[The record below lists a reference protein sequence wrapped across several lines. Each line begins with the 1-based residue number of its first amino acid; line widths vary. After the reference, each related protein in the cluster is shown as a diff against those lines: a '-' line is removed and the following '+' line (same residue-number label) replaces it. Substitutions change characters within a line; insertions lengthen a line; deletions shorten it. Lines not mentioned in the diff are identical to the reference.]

1 MFKRLLCLGVLL
13 CISACAWAEDAK
25 PLRVLVGMHKPPYI
39 DTERDQGYELE
50 LLRLVAQQMQRTV
63 EFKHAPNQRLLDLLK
78 KGEGDIA
85 TLQSSAASAVPDPK
99 LVYGCSYIRYQNVAV
114 TLHRN
119 RLLIK
124 QITDLSGLSIMAF
137 QNAARLLPLQYQKTI
152 QNSPDY
158 RETIEQRTQVE
169 MLQKNRVQVIVLDI
183 NIFNFY
189 NELYPDAAP
198 TYIHR
203 LFAPTL
209 YRTAFRDGVLAHQF
223 DEALTRVQQ
232 SQAYSDLQLKYFK
245 QLNEVSPPLCLST
258 AWLY

>member
-1 MFKRLLCLGVLL
+1 MFKRLLSLGLLL
-13 CISACAWAEDAK
+13 CVSACALAEDAK
-25 PLRVLVGMHKPPYI
+25 ALRVLVGMHKPPYI
-39 DTERDQGYELE
+39 DTDSGQGYELE
-50 LLRLVAQQMQRTV
+50 LLRLVAQQMQRPI

-85 TLQSSAASAVPDPK
+85 TLQSSSATAVADPK
-99 LVYGCSYIRYQNVAV
+99 LVYGCAYIRYQNVAV

-124 QITDLSGLSIMAF
+124 QISDLSGLSIMAF
-137 QNAARLLPLQYQKTI
+137 QNATRLLPLQYQQTI

-158 RETIEQRTQVE
+158 RETIEQSTQVE

-189 NELYPDAAP
+189 NDLYPDAAP
-198 TYIHR
+198 TDIHR

-209 YRTAFRDGVLAHQF
+209 YRTAFRDGALAHQF
-223 DEALTRVQQ
+223 DEALARVQQ